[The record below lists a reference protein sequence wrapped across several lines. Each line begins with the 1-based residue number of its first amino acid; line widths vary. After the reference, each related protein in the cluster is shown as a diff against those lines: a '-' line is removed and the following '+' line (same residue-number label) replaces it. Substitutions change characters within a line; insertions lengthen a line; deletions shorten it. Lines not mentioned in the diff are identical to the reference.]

1 MASDAPPPAQMGWL
15 EQQFANTNIV
25 ILVIFGICCGGI
37 AAIIAAIAY
46 FTGTNPKAKQNALIV
61 LIIGIV
67 AWLLGC
73 GCSFIPRGNINVP
86 GQ

>member
-1 MASDAPPPAQMGWL
+1 MGWL

-25 ILVIFGICCGGI
+25 ILVIFAICCGGI

-46 FTGTNPKAKQNALIV
+46 FTGTDPKAKQNALIV

-67 AWLLGC
+67 SWLLGC
-73 GCSFIPRGNINVP
+73 GCGIFSGVGRNINVP

>member
-1 MASDAPPPAQMGWL
+1 MASDVPPPQMGWL

-25 ILVIFGICCGGI
+25 ILVIFGICCSGI

-61 LIIGIV
+61 MIIGAIV
-67 AWLLGC
+67 AVMG
-73 GCSFIPRGNINVP
+73 GGINCF
-86 GQ
+86 GGGMNMFNR